1 MFNNWHGAS
10 RAFSLISLAHQQGGG
25 DEWEMRVE
33 DMRENLE
40 AAAEITVINMTTAV
54 TFPE

>member
-10 RAFSLISLAHQQGGG
+10 RAFSLISLARQQGGG
-25 DEWEMRVE
+25 DEWVMRVE